1 MLRNLLLTLLFF
13 LGSTSLY
20 ADNGRVVHLAWSEHS
35 DGSIQNADNAEH
47 GLYFLEQRNQF
58 LNYKDPNN
66 PFFKI
71 RFSWLGID
79 WTIVHFIALLL
90 TIIIQILTFKRINAR
105 MAESRFFKR
114 WSFRLLKLLLWAAVI
129 AGNAVAIW
137 AIDFYNT
144 EIHFRFHHLTDFKN
158 ATVAR
163 LDKGRNDRTY
173 FLPKESTRIRFQLYR
188 KNNNKWHT
196 QRALAVL
203 YFEQDEAGS
212 LHYKYDKRS
221 FKAHPDSLRNKAKE
235 QLLVIRQKRPNRP
248 DTTLLF
254 QVQNRQIVPYQFK
267 KDRAQRILLF
277 VNGYRPVSAEQDPEK
292 ALQAINS
299 KGLERPRSKNLIYSS
314 DIFGYWP
321 QEKFIAGVQA
331 RFAPTRTLFADGHHS
346 VSTSNHGSLLKFV
359 SSAALYPQPCAGEH
373 HCSTTQIAKQQDVRT
388 YSLLATAPNYNGF
401 RKRYEAGKQAGR
413 NLLQELA
420 KNGNDPKNDTLY
432 TVSHSMG
439 HAYYLGMARVLKGRI
454 QLGSYY
460 AFSPEN
466 PKGKTIKTS
475 NWTAVF
481 QYGTKLYGTQ
491 RHAPCQQDGVAPQ
504 WRISGLP
511 ASQQLGFPKSL
522 KARLGYFSSHYIGY
536 YTWVFEIP
544 KGKPGYLGLP

>member
-13 LGSTSLY
+13 LGGTSLY

-129 AGNAVAIW
+129 AGNTVAIW

-221 FKAHPDSLRNKAKE
+221 FKAHPS
-235 QLLVIRQKRPNRP
+235 VI
-248 DTTLLF
+248 
-254 QVQNRQIVPYQFK
+254 
-267 KDRAQRILLF
+267 
-277 VNGYRPVSAEQDPEK
+277 
-292 ALQAINS
+292 
-299 KGLERPRSKNLIYSS
+299 
-314 DIFGYWP
+314 
-321 QEKFIAGVQA
+321 
-331 RFAPTRTLFADGHHS
+331 
-346 VSTSNHGSLLKFV
+346 
-359 SSAALYPQPCAGEH
+359 
-373 HCSTTQIAKQQDVRT
+373 
-388 YSLLATAPNYNGF
+388 
-401 RKRYEAGKQAGR
+401 
-413 NLLQELA
+413 
-420 KNGNDPKNDTLY
+420 
-432 TVSHSMG
+432 
-439 HAYYLGMARVLKGRI
+439 
-454 QLGSYY
+454 
-460 AFSPEN
+460 
-466 PKGKTIKTS
+466 
-475 NWTAVF
+475 
-481 QYGTKLYGTQ
+481 
-491 RHAPCQQDGVAPQ
+491 
-504 WRISGLP
+504 
-511 ASQQLGFPKSL
+511 
-522 KARLGYFSSHYIGY
+522 
-536 YTWVFEIP
+536 
-544 KGKPGYLGLP
+544 

>member
-1 MLRNLLLTLLFF
+1 MFRKFFFTLLFF
-13 LGSTSLY
+13 LVSSLLF
-20 ADNGRVVHLAWSEHS
+20 ADNGRVVHLAWTENKDAH
-35 DGSIQNADNAEH
+35 IQNAPNSFH
-47 GLYFLEQRNQF
+47 GLYLLEQRNQF
-58 LNYKDPNN
+58 LHYKDPNN

-71 RFSWLGID
+71 RYTWLGVE
-79 WTIVHFIALLL
+79 WTIVHFIALLF
-90 TIIIQILTFKRINAR
+90 TIILQLLTFKWINRR
-105 MAESRFFKR
+105 MVESRFFKR
-114 WSFRLLKLLLWAAVI
+114 WSYRLLKLFLWFAVI

-137 AIDFYNT
+137 VIDFYNS
-144 EIHFRFHHLTDFKN
+144 EIHFRFHQLTDFNN
-158 ATVAR
+158 ASVAE
-163 LDKGRNDRTY
+163 LNAGRNNRTY
-173 FLPKESTRIRFQLYR
+173 FIPKESTRTRFQLYR
-188 KNNNKWHT
+188 KNKHKWHT

-203 YFEQDEAGS
+203 YFEQDEAGA

-221 FKAHPDSLRNKAKE
+221 FKAHPDSVRHKAKE
-235 QLLVIRQKRPNRP
+235 QLIVIRQNRPNAP
-248 DTTLLF
+248 DTSLLF
-254 QVQNRQIVPYQFK
+254 QIQNRQIVPYEYK

-314 DIFGYWP
+314 DIFNYWT
-321 QEKFIAGVQA
+321 QEKFIASVQA
-331 RFAPTRTLFADGHHS
+331 RFIPNRTLFADGHHS
-346 VSTSNHGSLLKFV
+346 VRTSNHGSLLKFV
-359 SSAALYPQPCAGEH
+359 SSAALYPPPCNGEH
-373 HCSTTQIAKQQDVRT
+373 HCSTTQIASQQEVRT
-388 YSLLATAPNYNGF
+388 YSLLATAPNYDGF
-401 RKRYEAGKQAGR
+401 RKRYAAGKQAGR

-420 KNGNDPKNDTLY
+420 QNGNDPQNDTLY

-439 HAYYLGMARVLKGRI
+439 HAYFLGMTSVLKGKI

-475 NWTAVF
+475 NWTTVF

-504 WRISGLP
+504 WRMSGLAP
-511 ASQQLGFPKSL
+511 GAHIGFPKAL

-536 YTWVFEIP
+536 YTWVFDIP
-544 KGKPGYLGLP
+544 KGKPGYLGLD

>member
-1 MLRNLLLTLLFF
+1 MLRSLLFTLLFF
-13 LGSTSLY
+13 LGSPSLY
-20 ADNGRVVHLAWSEHS
+20 ADNGRVVHLAWTENKDAH
-35 DGSIQNADNAEH
+35 IQDAPNTFH
-47 GLYFLEQRNQF
+47 GLYLLEQRNQF
-58 LNYKDPNN
+58 LHYKDPNN
-66 PFFKI
+66 QFFKI
-71 RFSWLGID
+71 RYTWLGVE
-79 WTIVHFIALLL
+79 WTFVHLLALLF
-90 TIIIQILTFKRINAR
+90 TILLQIFTFKKINRR

-114 WSFRLLKLLLWAAVI
+114 WSYRLLKLFLWGAVI

-144 EIHFRFHHLTDFKN
+144 EIHFRFHQLTDFNN
-158 ATVAR
+158 ASVAE
-163 LDKGRNDRTY
+163 LNAGRKDRTY
-173 FLPKESTRIRFQLYR
+173 FLPKESTRVRFQLYR
-188 KNNNKWHT
+188 KNKHKWHT
-196 QRALAVL
+196 QSALPVL
-203 YFEQDEAGS
+203 YFEQAKSGE
-212 LHYKYDKRS
+212 LVYKRDKRS
-221 FKAHPDSLRNKAKE
+221 FKAHPDSLRNRAKT
-235 QLLVIRQKRPNRP
+235 QLLVIRQNRPNGP

-254 QVQNRQIVPYQFK
+254 QVQNHQIVPYQLK

-314 DIFGYWP
+314 DIFNYWP

-331 RFAPTRTLFADGHHS
+331 RFAPNRTLFADGHHS

-359 SSAALYPQPCAGEH
+359 SSAALYPQPCIGEH
-373 HCSTTQIAKQQDVRT
+373 HCSTIQIANQQEVRT

-401 RKRYEAGKQAGR
+401 RKRYAAGKQAGR

-420 KNGNDPKNDTLY
+420 QNGNDPQNDTLY

-439 HAYYLGMARVLKGRI
+439 HAYFLGMASVLKGKI

-481 QYGTKLYGTQ
+481 QYGTKLYGMQ

-504 WRISGLP
+504 WRMSGLAP
-511 ASQQLGFPKSL
+511 AAHIGFPKAL

-536 YTWVFEIP
+536 YTWVFDIP
-544 KGKPGYLGLP
+544 KGKPGYLGLD